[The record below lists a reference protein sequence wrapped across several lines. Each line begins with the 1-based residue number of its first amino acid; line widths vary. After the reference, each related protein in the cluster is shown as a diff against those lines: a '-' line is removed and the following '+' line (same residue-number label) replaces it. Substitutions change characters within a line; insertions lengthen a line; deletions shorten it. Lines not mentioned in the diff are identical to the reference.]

1 MQHKELTMK
10 FKKTLAATAA
20 VLLLAGQALA
30 QSHGMG
36 HDMVRGHGGGG
47 CGGGQGMG
55 PGMMGGYG
63 GSHGMGMGMGGMGGM
78 GSMGGMG
85 GMGMGGMR
93 GDTNSAWTNLKL
105 SADQRK
111 QIADIRATSSKAMWQ
126 LMGTMHEQDGH
137 MQGMHSPSGVD
148 EAAARKSFQTMTQ
161 TRQAMF
167 DLQLDTRKK
176 IDGVL
181 TKEQREQ
188 LAQ

>member
-1 MQHKELTMK
+1 
-10 FKKTLAATAA
+10 
-20 VLLLAGQALA
+20 
-30 QSHGMG
+30 MG
-36 HDMVRGHGGGG
+36 HDMMGGHGNSGGHGDG
-47 CGGGQGMG
+47 CGMG

-63 GSHGMGMGMGGMGGM
+63 GGTGGGYGAGMGMGMGMGGM
-78 GSMGGMG
+78 
-85 GMGMGGMR
+85 R
-93 GDTNSAWTNLKL
+93 GNPDGALASLKL

-111 QIADIRATSSKAMWQ
+111 QIANIRSTSAKAMWQ
-126 LMGTMHEQDGH
+126 LMGTMHEQDDH
-137 MQGMHSPSGVD
+137 MQGMHGPGGVD